1 MIKISKIAQVCR
13 KHGEAVLFDVAGTQW
28 VQTGYAAYPL
38 YGMPE
43 LDGESIKTVL
53 SISERE
59 AEKMVIMEGG
69 AISGVNYRDYE
80 STDTMMNAAIFRFIE
95 DDRIFSAYQ
104 VTDRAGETRL
114 LLLDESYFKPF
125 NDCDPSVE
133 LMYRRIGEMETVA
146 VMEGLIIVGVIHPA
160 KVDREKLREKME
172 SFAAL
177 LAGEPMKGEIT
188 ENEL

>member
-13 KHGEAVLFDVAGTQW
+13 KHGEAVLFDVGGTQW
-28 VQTGYAAYPL
+28 VRTGYAAYPL

-59 AEKMVIMEGG
+59 AQKMVILESGTVR
-69 AISGVNYRDYE
+69 GVNYRDYE
-80 STDTMMNAAIFRFIE
+80 STDVPMNAAMFRFIE
-95 DDRIFSAYQ
+95 DDRIFGAYQ
-104 VTDRAGETRL
+104 VTDGAGETRL

-125 NDCDPSVE
+125 NDCDPQVE
-133 LMYRRIGEMETVA
+133 LMYRKNGDRETVA
-146 VMEGLIIVGVIHPA
+146 VMEGLVIVGVIHPA
-160 KVDREKLREKME
+160 KVDREKLREKIE

-177 LAGEPMKGEIT
+177 LAGEE
-188 ENEL
+188 E